1 MSAKEEVREFYS
13 QLTDDQFDRLLAMG
27 DQLISKISTGIDR
40 DYDETEQLAIEIAS
54 AVDLL
59 SEST

>member
-13 QLTDDQFDRLLAMG
+13 QLTDDQFDKLLTIG
-27 DQLISKISTGIDR
+27 NQLISKISTGIDR
-40 DYDETEQLAIEIAS
+40 DYDETEQMAIEIAS

-59 SEST
+59 SEAT